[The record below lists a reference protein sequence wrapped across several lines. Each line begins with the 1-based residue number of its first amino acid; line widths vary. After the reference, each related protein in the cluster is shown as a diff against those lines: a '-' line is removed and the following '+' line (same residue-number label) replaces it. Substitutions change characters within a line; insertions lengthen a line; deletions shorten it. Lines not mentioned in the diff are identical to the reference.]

1 LVPVKRVVDYAV
13 KIRVKSDKTGVE
25 TNNVKM
31 SINPFCEIAV
41 EEAVRLKEK
50 KIASE
55 VIAVS
60 CGDQKTQEQIRTALA
75 IGADRGIHVNT
86 DEELQ
91 PLTIAKLL
99 KAVILAEK
107 PDLVIVGKQAID
119 GDNNQT
125 GQMLAGLLDWP
136 QGTLAS
142 IVIISEDKKNIT
154 VTREIDGGLES
165 ITFPLPGVITAD
177 LRLNEPR
184 FATLPNII
192 KAKKKPLEVKTPKD
206 LGVEVKKNFQILKV
220 DEPPQR
226 SAGIKIESVDQLIE
240 KLKKEG
246 FVN

>member
-1 LVPVKRVVDYAV
+1 VDFAV
-13 KIRVKSDKTGVE
+13 KIRVNSDKTGVD

-31 SINPFCEIAV
+31 SINPFCEIAI

-50 KIASE
+50 KIATE
-55 VIAVS
+55 VVAVS

-91 PLTIAKLL
+91 PLVIAKLL

-119 GDNNQT
+119 GDNNQI

-142 IVIISEDKKNIT
+142 IVNIAEDKKSIT
-154 VTREIDGGLES
+154 VTREIDGGLET
-165 ITFPLPGVITAD
+165 ITFPLPGVISAD

-192 KAKKKPLEVKTPKD
+192 KSKKKPLEVKTPKD
-206 LGVEVKKNFQILKV
+206 LGVEVKKNYQILKV
-220 DEPPQR
+220 EEPPQR
-226 SAGIKIESVDQLIE
+226 SAGIKIETVDQLIE
-240 KLKKEG
+240 QLKKEG